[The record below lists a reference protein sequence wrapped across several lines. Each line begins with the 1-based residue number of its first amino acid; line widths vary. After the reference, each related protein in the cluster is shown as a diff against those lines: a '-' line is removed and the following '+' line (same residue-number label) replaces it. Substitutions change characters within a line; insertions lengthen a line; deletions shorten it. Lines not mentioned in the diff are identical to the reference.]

1 MSQIESNSLAIGL
14 TERMVRWG
22 THTFILFPCLERV
35 NEKLRLLLVLIEKKP
50 VGRQIDVGA
59 RPLLAVLHHR
69 FLGARSRK
77 EGEVKATPKKI
88 GKIGPKRVFLCFLA
102 SSEKEAS
109 KAKVFTHYSRI
120 SFPGGSSVKRAKF
133 VEAILFFLFLLRPPK
148 RKMQML
154 CCHLSSLPF

>member
-1 MSQIESNSLAIGL
+1 
-14 TERMVRWG
+14 
-22 THTFILFPCLERV
+22 V

-77 EGEVKATPKKI
+77 EGEV
-88 GKIGPKRVFLCFLA
+88 RVFLCFLA